1 MGVSSHFAPVEM
13 NTVLERPV
21 LFAAKLITVTIALV
35 ALYVGR
41 DLLMPLALASLFA
54 FLLHPLVAFLC
65 HRGLPRPLSVVLVTL
80 VVFSIL
86 SFVMFLIGREAHN
99 LANDLPNHRQTIQK
113 RIDSIGSVGEGGIFG
128 RLREMASSFERHAAV
143 QNGSGE
149 SGDRPSGPGIGVSN
163 GANPDANLSNGN
175 PSPVPAEPASGPS
188 ILTKA
193 VNVIIMTLADSLAT
207 AGLVI
212 LFVIFLLLRQQDISQ
227 RILKLIG
234 FHRLTITAKAID
246 EVTHRVSRY
255 LLAQAAINGTYGVC
269 LGIGLAIIGVPYVLL
284 FGVLAALFR
293 FIPYIGPWV
302 VAILPAG
309 LSLAIFDGWTEP
321 IAVICLILV
330 LELVTNMVIEPLLYG
345 QSAGVSDFALVVAI
359 AFWTFLWGGI
369 GLILATPLTVCFVV
383 FCKYIPALEWVEI
396 LMGEHSE
403 PQPRMN
409 FYQKM
414 LLKDEGGLVN
424 LIRESEEEVGHI
436 RTLDEIVLP
445 ALQLARNEFVLGRLE
460 NTEFSHLT
468 GMIRSAVQ
476 LLETEGDQKRGGRG
490 VSFLGKALDGEADLL
505 AIEMFSQALLHE
517 GEMEIAPESQLI
529 GEIAQDLSNHSETI
543 FCISAMPPGAELAAS
558 VLCRRIRLQLPN
570 QKILVCRWGLTGSAV
585 DSKVLLESGANWVVE
600 SLAEIESLIAELA
613 DSEK

>member
-1 MGVSSHFAPVEM
+1 M

-65 HRGLPRPLSVVLVTL
+65 HRGIPRPLSVVLVTL

-99 LANDLPNHRQTIQK
+99 LANDLPNHRQTNSK
-113 RIDSIGSVGEGGIFG
+113 EKNNCGSVGEGGIFG

-175 PSPVPAEPASGPS
+175 PSPVPAKQASSPS

-302 VAILPAG
+302 VAILPPV
-309 LSLAIFDGWTEP
+309 SLAIFDGWTEP
-321 IAVICLILV
+321 VAVICLILV

-396 LMGEHSE
+396 LMGKQSE

-436 RTLDEIVLP
+436 RTLDEMVI
-445 ALQLARNEFVLGRLE
+445 A
-460 NTEFSHLT
+460 
-468 GMIRSAVQ
+468 SA
-476 LLETEGDQKRGGRG
+476 
-490 VSFLGKALDGEADLL
+490 
-505 AIEMFSQALLHE
+505 
-517 GEMEIAPESQLI
+517 
-529 GEIAQDLSNHSETI
+529 
-543 FCISAMPPGAELAAS
+543 AA
-558 VLCRRIRLQLPN
+558 CT
-570 QKILVCRWGLTGSAV
+570 K
-585 DSKVLLESGANWVVE
+585 
-600 SLAEIESLIAELA
+600 
-613 DSEK
+613 